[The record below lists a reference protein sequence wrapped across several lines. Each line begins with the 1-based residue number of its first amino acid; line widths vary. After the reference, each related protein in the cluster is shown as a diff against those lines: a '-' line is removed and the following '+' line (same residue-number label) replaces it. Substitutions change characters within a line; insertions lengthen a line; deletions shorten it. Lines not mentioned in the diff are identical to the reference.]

1 MSAIETILQAARR
14 RFADYGPNKTSMAEI
29 AADSDMSVG
38 NLYRHFK
45 NKEAIIVACMEQ
57 HLQQRLDAGIAAA
70 ASEPNALKAL
80 RAFLQRRLAIGHA
93 HFVDTRHLFDLMMI
107 INQRHLDI
115 LLIHENRV
123 VTAIAALLDQG
134 VTQHLFSC
142 PDPQHA
148 AYDIHQATM
157 RYNHP
162 MSLKNNPLD
171 RLASDLNRLI
181 DLFYQGLRAV

>member
-1 MSAIETILQAARR
+1 MSATETILQAAHR

-70 ASEPNALKAL
+70 ALEQDALKAL
-80 RAFLQRRLAIGHA
+80 RIFLQRRLEIGHA
-93 HFVDTRHLFDLMMI
+93 HFVDTRHLFDLMAI

-115 LLIHENRV
+115 LIIHENRV
-123 VTAIAALLDQG
+123 VMAIAALLEQG
-134 VTQHLFSC
+134 VAQRLFSC
-142 PDPQHA
+142 ADPQQT
-148 AYDIHQATM
+148 AYDIYQATM

-162 MSLKNNPLD
+162 ISLKNNQLD
-171 RLASDLNRLI
+171 TLVSDLNHLV
-181 DLFYQGLRAV
+181 DLFYQGLRAP